1 MSASLT
7 LSVRFSRVVD
17 GDTIEVLTDS
27 DDRMK
32 IRLLD
37 VWCPEDWTEAGRL
50 ATANV
55 TRLVDE
61 LLSINESRKVEVTI
75 KFGSKFKSLLLNF
88 MSTITFDR
96 IVGVV
101 FINGVSLNDEIV
113 RRGYGQV
120 TKPKASKNENRQ

>member
-7 LSVRFSRVVD
+7 MSVRFSRVVD

-27 DDRMK
+27 DDRVK

-55 TRLVDE
+55 TQLIEE
-61 LLSINESRKVEVTI
+61 LLAINESRKVEVTI
-75 KFGSKFKSLLLNF
+75 KFGSKFNSLLLNF

-96 IVGVV
+96 FVGVV
-101 FINGVSLNDEIV
+101 CINGVSLNDEIV

-120 TKPKASKNENRQ
+120 TKPKVSK